1 MNNKN
6 RKDLRKVI
14 EIINDL
20 KDIVT
25 TIQEEEQ
32 EKFDN
37 LPEGLQDSETGM
49 NIEAAATSLEEVLT
63 NLDEAIDNIET
74 AII

>member
-6 RKDLRKVI
+6 RKELRKVI
-14 EIINDL
+14 EFINDL

-32 EKFDN
+32 DKFDN

-49 NIEAAATSLEEVLT
+49 NLEEAATTLEEVIA
-63 NLDEAIDNIET
+63 NFNEAIDNIET

>member
-1 MNNKN
+1 MNTKT
-6 RKDLRKVI
+6 RIELKKVI

-20 KDIVT
+20 KHIVS

-37 LPEGLQDSETGM
+37 LPEGIQGSETGM
-49 NIEAAATSLEEVLT
+49 NLEEAATTLEDVLA
-63 NLDEAIDNIET
+63 NFDEAIDNIET
-74 AII
+74 VIN